1 MNLHT
6 WTLGAAKNKVKGAGD
21 FLLLALLC
29 EIVTGIE
36 LRPFPHKKG
45 KEWTPEGARDYKQLE
60 KKKKKK
66 KKTECPEQLSTKA
79 QNLARLICEG
89 LSQ

>member
-1 MNLHT
+1 MNLPI

-21 FLLLALLC
+21 FLHLAWLC
-29 EIVTGIE
+29 EIVKGIE
-36 LRPFPHKKG
+36 LRPFPHKEG

-60 KKKKKK
+60 KKE
-66 KKTECPEQLSTKA
+66 KTERPEQLRTKA